1 MDGLGALIISP
12 TRELAFQTFEVL
24 KRIGNRHDFSA
35 GLVIGGKVYNGCF
48 IWDHTGLLLF
58 SNLKEMSQE
67 QLTHYMIISYPPID
81 YFLVIIIALSIV
93 YLYTASVV

>member
-35 GLVIGGKVYNGCF
+35 GNSVGEEKCSNGSD
-48 IWDHTGLLLF
+48 I
-58 SNLKEMSQE
+58 K
-67 QLTHYMIISYPPID
+67 I
-81 YFLVIIIALSIV
+81 
-93 YLYTASVV
+93 